1 MCNRKTRKW
10 LSLFLALAC
19 VLTTVPLP
27 GSAGIAKAAQDYGI
41 GTGKPTTASKYD
53 QGNIASY
60 ANDGDDTTRWYDGDN
75 KNDGNWLLIDLEEA
89 KEIRKVRINWGTNT
103 DVHPKAYRIQASADG
118 ADGSYTDLYT
128 SSQAP
133 ANTVEEFEVNGSGR
147 YIKLVIDA
155 HGKWGTNVYEF
166 NVWEEEQ
173 EAAADPYMIKY
184 EAEGGQLTD
193 VSAQDAENAS
203 GGKAVGPMQ
212 TAGGKAAFSHIPAAD
227 KIAVSYTSEADGK
240 IGLYINGT
248 RTDLALPAADTFQE
262 KVFRVQIPENA
273 QICVQYDEGDQP
285 VTLDYIRVTGREIP
299 LSQTGNYEAEDAVLI
314 QGENYE
320 PQTTEVK
327 AVDLAEASGG
337 RYVDGFQES
346 KDGSGICYPQIITKD
361 AVYQLKLGYARYY
374 YEKEDTISV
383 YVNGVKRHHLNLVPQ
398 GSNVDDTIVS
408 DPFEL
413 ELKTGDTISIQVD
426 AADNDQGMLRID
438 YLNITEKTDEPNVP
452 DTDVSGK
459 RNFMI
464 MAQDKITVPVDH
476 LPEGEVLSYESDHP
490 EIASVDAHTGEIT
503 GVSAGNALIRG
514 TGTADPEF
522 AVVYQIQVVAE
533 ESGLVPETMTLEA
546 EEGTLLQGENTS
558 KQIFVRSDGN
568 ASQGKCVDGFYDS
581 GNGAGV
587 LFQPAIPSEDSYDLS
602 VCYARDSY
610 LVHTDTMSVF
620 VNGER
625 KGAFTLPP
633 HTGYSDYQESETLT
647 LDLKPEDQVSIQVSK
662 EDQDAGLLRLDYI
675 RLTRKVTIP
684 ARGIELP
691 ETLTVNEKESLDIP
705 LKLTPESADAK
716 GIRWTSSEE
725 ETVSVDQGVIR
736 ANGTGEA
743 AITAVS
749 VYNPSIT
756 DSVQVSAVK
765 NEKLDTL
772 ANDTMTVMIDKTFP
786 RVIEYRMAS
795 GAVMDGN
802 DKALTQIKLNG
813 KLYTPEVSYVKEDAG
828 AEYKLKVPE
837 LEATLTM
844 TVRLEENILKLDV
857 TSIEESVDKA
867 KRIFTFEIP
876 DLNIISVS
884 SDEAGAAF
892 AGSKMESDIRKTG
905 DRYLDLT
912 QNTSVDVK
920 PDEYVYGFLNN
931 ENVAAGI
938 RSNGMD
944 TKVYKQTVPDGSGYR
959 TGLWNGTWR
968 YRADDYTKKFQD
980 MRGDYGKAGEIVTKT
995 YEADYTE
1002 QLPLLYVALA
1012 EDVNESQDVDWQ
1024 DAAVEFRK
1032 IMPTAQGMEEIPDAV
1047 VQRLVFPQSGEGNYP
1062 YVASLDETKRVYL
1075 NTDGLG
1081 QLVLNKFHNTGVWGD
1096 FTVYDDRLGG
1106 LRDFNKYVSD
1116 ATNLYNSWVGVH
1128 TNYTEIF
1135 AKAGEF
1141 RPESI
1146 LMQED
1151 GITPKNGGYQAY
1163 GYWLEQVYTPDI
1175 TFEALSLERQKRLVG
1190 FKNEVPDL
1198 GFIYSDVFSGG
1209 GWKGRRLAE
1218 DYKEA
1223 GLSYFVEWPYQ
1234 NEEEAVWS
1242 HWAVEKVYSP
1252 ANLKGYASD
1261 IARFIYNHTKD
1272 RWDNNAEVDG
1282 RYPNSCNLLMGAD
1295 TTTYEGWPQKTTN
1308 NSFNQAIRVVFDN
1321 NLPTKYMQHF
1331 PILRMEKDADGWA
1344 KHIWFEDQVEVYQDE
1359 TTGKRMIEKDG
1370 KIIYNQDS
1378 YLIPW
1383 DEGLIEN
1390 PEGEEKEVKLYHW
1403 NENGGNSTW
1412 DLPDSW
1418 DGLSTVY
1425 LYELTD
1431 QGKIGKTQVAVQNG
1445 QVTLNNIKAKTAYVV
1460 YKGEAAKEPDLVYG
1474 DGGYVKDPGFNYGD
1488 LRCWTVDKGEAA
1500 VKKNDTE
1507 FDDPNTPGWG
1517 RNAPYGEQRNYELI
1531 IDTTKE
1537 TQVSQ
1542 KITGLKPG
1550 EYAASVMVEVQ
1561 QGKEREA
1568 ALLVDCAG
1576 KTSKNYTTKSILLD
1590 YDEYDS
1596 KIGTYMLRMR
1606 TTFTVPEGTGEAVI
1620 RLAAEAGEGKVRFD
1634 NARIYDTTTPDAP
1647 KDAQGVVLYQD
1658 FEIAQRDGVQ
1668 GNDRYKATY
1677 EGYYP
1682 FNLGGS
1688 NGIHETRISIQ
1699 MRHSPYTD
1707 NGADSP
1713 WDPNTAKVDDTLDQE
1728 RSLKVLGTRTGI
1740 AVQTTPQT
1748 VRFEKGHQYRVSFL
1762 YQVQP
1767 AADYAFVVGD
1777 GKDTSSNASK
1787 PANLVS
1793 QSILEPTSKTKEFEY
1808 QFTADSDQNWIGIY
1822 RVKQTYSVS
1831 VDPTPLILDNILVED
1846 LTQAEIDSREA
1857 LETLYEQN
1865 KDRQKDLYTE
1875 ETWEAFATALNL
1887 AKEALEPGSTKTQIG
1902 EAYDA
1907 LQAAVNGLE
1916 LKAEEKPVPIQKDAL
1931 RELAAEAS
1939 AWKKE
1944 HYTQSSWAVLA
1955 SALDSANTVLE
1966 NADATQ
1972 DQVDEAYRILKAACE
1987 GLVTVKEVSVDIQQG
2002 EGMPNVRFGDKN
2014 SVIHA
2019 ALTEDEWNQ
2028 LQEGKEIGIILQMQA
2043 ADQEKYAQ
2051 DIAAANAALNANGQ
2065 TLGMLL
2071 DISLFKTLD
2080 GRKMEPVNETKQPV
2094 RLILD
2099 VPEQLRG
2106 NADVVRTF
2114 FVIRVHDGQA
2124 EILPDLDR
2132 EDGTITMDND
2142 KYSLFAIAYKDEG
2155 KKQENNDDPSKND
2168 GNSGSS
2174 GSGSSGGSGNS
2185 GSDSQTSS
2193 VATGDTAPVAA
2204 MMILVIL
2211 AAAVCILVVRKKTKG
2226 KGQES

>member
-1 MCNRKTRKW
+1 MFNRRTRKW
-10 LSLFLALAC
+10 LGLFLAAAC
-19 VLTTVPLP
+19 VLTAVPLP

-41 GTGKPTTASKYD
+41 GTGKPTTASKD
-53 QGNIASY
+53 SQGNTASY
-60 ANDGDDTTRWYDGDN
+60 ANDGDDATRWYDGDN
-75 KNDGNWLLIDLEEA
+75 TNDGNWLLIDLEEV
-89 KEIRKVRINWGTNT
+89 KEIRKVRLNWGSDTGT
-103 DVHPKAYRIQASADG
+103 YPKAYRIQASADG
-118 ADGSYTDLYT
+118 TDGSYTDLYV
-128 SSQAP
+128 SEQAP
-133 ANTVEEFEVNGSGR
+133 AQAVEEFEVNGTGR
-147 YIKLVIDA
+147 YIKLLIDS
-155 HGKWGTNVYEF
+155 HGQWGTSVYEL
-166 NVWEEEQ
+166 NLWDEEP
-173 EAAADPYMIKY
+173 EATADPYMIKY
-184 EAEGGQLTD
+184 EAEGGRL
-193 VSAQDAENAS
+193 SDASQIELEHAS
-203 GGKAVGPMQ
+203 GGRAVGPLQ
-212 TAGGKAAFSHIPAAD
+212 TPGGNVAFSHIPAAG
-227 KIAVSYTSEADGK
+227 KIAVSYTSEGDGR

-248 RTDLALPAADTFQE
+248 RTDIELPASDTFRE
-262 KVFRVQIPENA
+262 KVFQAQIPENA
-273 QICVQYDEGDQP
+273 QIRVQYDEGDQP
-285 VTLDYIRVTGREIP
+285 ITLDYIRVTGRETG

-314 QGENYE
+314 QGDNYE
-320 PQTTEVK
+320 PQATEVK
-327 AVDLAEASGG
+327 AVDLANASGG
-337 RYVDGFQES
+337 KYVDGFQES
-346 KDGSGICYPQIITKD
+346 GDGSGICYPQMIEKD
-361 AVYQLKLGYARYY
+361 GVYVLKLGYARYY
-374 YEKEDTISV
+374 YEKADTISV
-383 YVNGVKRHHLNLVPQ
+383 YVNGVKRHHLNLVSQ
-398 GSNVDDTIVS
+398 GSNVDDTIIS

-413 ELKTGDTISIQVD
+413 ELKAGDTISIQVD

-438 YLNITEKTDEPNVP
+438 YLNVTEKSDEPDEP
-452 DTDVSGK
+452 DTVVNGK
-459 RNFMI
+459 QNFMI
-464 MAQDKITVPVDH
+464 MPQDKITVPVEH
-476 LPEGEVLSYESDHP
+476 LPDGEVLSYESDHQ
-490 EIASVDAHTGEIT
+490 EIAAVDALTGEIT
-503 GVSAGNALIRG
+503 GISAGTARIRG
-514 TGTADPEF
+514 TGTADPGFE
-522 AVVYQIQVVAE
+522 VVYQVKVVDE
-533 ESGLVPETMTLEA
+533 ESELVPETMTMEA
-546 EEGTLLQGENTS
+546 EEGTLLQGENTA
-558 KQIFVRSDGN
+558 KQVFVRSDAK
-568 ASQGKCVDGFYDS
+568 ASQEKSVDGFYDS

-587 LFQPAIPSEDSYDLS
+587 LFKPAIPSEDQYDIS

-610 LVHTDTMSVF
+610 LIQTDTMSVF

-625 KGAFTLPP
+625 KGAITLLP
-633 HTGYSDYQESETLT
+633 HTGYSDYQESDALT
-647 LDLKPEDQVSIQVSK
+647 LNLKPDDEVSIQVSK
-662 EDQDAGLLRLDYI
+662 KDQDAGLLRLDYI
-675 RLTRKVTIP
+675 RLTKKVTIP

-691 ETLTVNEKESLDIP
+691 ESLTINEKESLDIP
-705 LKLTPESADAK
+705 VTLTPEAADAK
-716 GIRWTSSEE
+716 DIRWASSGEE
-725 ETVSVDQGVIR
+725 MVSVDQGTIR
-736 ANGTGEA
+736 ANGTGDA
-743 AITAVS
+743 VVTAVS

-756 DSVQVSAVK
+756 DSVQIHAVQ
-765 NEKLDTL
+765 NENLDTL
-772 ANDTMTVMIDKTFP
+772 TNDTMTVMIDKTFP

-795 GAVMDGN
+795 GAVMGGN
-802 DKALTQIKLNG
+802 SKALTQIKLNG
-813 KLYTPEVSYVKEDAG
+813 KLYTPQVRYVKEGAG
-828 AEYKLKVPE
+828 AEYKLTVPE
-837 LEATLTM
+837 LEATITM
-844 TVRLEENILKLDV
+844 TVRLEDNILKLDV
-857 TSIEESVDKA
+857 TGIEESEDKA

-876 DLNIISVS
+876 DLNIISVGS
-884 SDEAGAAF
+884 NEAGAAF
-892 AGSKMESDIRKTG
+892 AGSKVESDITKTG
-905 DRYLDLT
+905 DRFLDLT
-912 QNTSVDVK
+912 KTNSTDVT
-920 PDEYVYGFLNN
+920 PDEYAYGFLNN
-931 ENVAAGI
+931 EKVAAGI

-944 TKVYKQTVPDGSGYR
+944 TKVYKQTVQDGSGYR

-980 MRGDYGKAGEIVTKT
+980 MRGDYGAAGEVVTKT

-1002 QLPLLYVALA
+1002 QLPLLYVVLA
-1012 EDVNESQDVDWQ
+1012 EDVNDSGNVDWQ

-1146 LMQED
+1146 LMQDD

-1175 TFEALSLERQKRLVG
+1175 TFEALSLERQNRLVG

-1218 DYKEA
+1218 DYKAA

-1252 ANLKGYASD
+1252 PNLKAYASD
-1261 IARFIYNHTKD
+1261 IARFIFNHTKD
-1272 RWDNNAEVDG
+1272 RWDNNADVDG

-1344 KHIWFEDQVEVYQDE
+1344 SHIWFEDQVEVYKDE
-1359 TTGKRMIEKDG
+1359 STGKRMIEKDG
-1370 KIIYNQDS
+1370 KVIYNQDS

-1383 DEGLIEN
+1383 DEGLMGN
-1390 PEGEEKEVKLYHW
+1390 PEGEDKEVKLYHW
-1403 NENGGNSTW
+1403 NEDGGTSTW

-1418 DGLSTVY
+1418 DGLATVY

-1431 QGKIGKTQVAVQNG
+1431 QGKTGKTQVPVQNG
-1445 QVTLNNIKAKTAYVV
+1445 KVTLENIKAKTAYVV
-1460 YKGEAAKEPDLVYG
+1460 YKGEAAKEPDVDYG
-1474 DGGYVKDPGFNYGD
+1474 EGGYVQDPGFNYGD
-1488 LRCWTVDKGEAA
+1488 LRCWTVDKGEAS

-1531 IDTTKE
+1531 IDSEEE

-1542 KITGLKPG
+1542 KITGLTPG

-1568 ALLVDCAG
+1568 AVLVDCAG

-1606 TTFTVPEGTGEAVI
+1606 TTFTVPEGTNEAVI
-1620 RLAAEAGEGKVRFD
+1620 RLLAEAGEGKVRFD
-1634 NARIYDTTTPDAP
+1634 NVRIYDTTTPKAP
-1647 KDAQGVVLYQD
+1647 DDAQGVVLYQD
-1658 FEIAQRDGVQ
+1658 FEIAERDGVT

-1728 RSLKVLGTRTGI
+1728 RSLKVLGTQRGI
-1740 AVQTTPQT
+1740 AIQTTPQT

-1777 GKDTSSNASK
+1777 GKDTGSDASK

-1793 QSILEPTSKTKEFEY
+1793 QSILEPTSKTKQFVY

-1822 RVKQTYSVS
+1822 RVQQTYSVS
-1831 VDPTPLILDNILVED
+1831 VDPTPLILDNLLVED
-1846 LTQAEIDSREA
+1846 LTQAQTDSREA

-1865 KDRQKDLYTE
+1865 KDRQEDLYTE
-1875 ETWEAFATALNL
+1875 ESWGAFVKALNQ
-1887 AKEALEPGSTKTQIG
+1887 AKEALKPEGTKAQID
-1902 EAYDA
+1902 EAFDA
-1907 LQAAVNGLE
+1907 LKQAVDGLE
-1916 LKAEEKPVPIQKDAL
+1916 PKEEEKPVPVQKDAL

-1939 AWKKE
+1939 TWKKE
-1944 HYTQSSWAVLA
+1944 HYTQSSWAVFA
-1955 SALDSANTVLE
+1955 AALKRADTILE
-1966 NADATQ
+1966 DAEADQ
-1972 DQVDEAYRILKAACE
+1972 EQVDEAYRILKAACD
-1987 GLVTVKEVSVDIQQG
+1987 GLVTVKDISVDVQIK
-2002 EGMPNVRFGDKN
+2002 EGMPNIRFGDNN
-2014 SVIHA
+2014 SVLHA
-2019 ALTEDEWNQ
+2019 VLTDEEFNQ
-2028 LQEGKEIGIILQMQA
+2028 LQDGKEIGIILQIQA
-2043 ADQEKYAQ
+2043 ADTGKYAK
-2051 DIAAANAALNANGQ
+2051 DIEAVNAALNGQ
-2065 TLGMLL
+2065 TLGALL
-2071 DISLFKTLD
+2071 DISLFKSLD
-2080 GRKMEPVNETKQPV
+2080 GQNVNITETHSPV

-2099 VPEQLRG
+2099 VPRELSG
-2106 NADVVRTF
+2106 NADVERTF
-2114 FVIRVHDGQA
+2114 SIIRVHNGQA
-2124 EILPDLDR
+2124 EVLPDLDR
-2132 EDGTITMDND
+2132 EDGTITFENSR
-2142 KYSLFAIAYKDEG
+2142 YSLFAIAYKDEA
-2155 KKQENNDDPSKND
+2155 KKQENNGDPSKND
-2168 GNSGSS
+2168 GNSG
-2174 GSGSSGGSGNS
+2174 GSGHSGGSGKS
-2185 GSDSQTSS
+2185 DGDSQTAS
-2193 VATGDTAPVAA
+2193 VATGDTAPIAGMV
-2204 MMILVIL
+2204 ILVIL
-2211 AAAVCILVVRKKTKG
+2211 AAAAGILVIRRKINRN
-2226 KGQES
+2226 GQEL